1 MAKSRQTRLKSEQFQ
16 KNVSKRGIVESKDD
30 KVKESSS
37 SNVNPFLFGFL
48 IFIFV
53 GSTLFQIIRTA
64 QSGPIF

>member
-1 MAKSRQTRLKSEQFQ
+1 MAQSRQTRLKSEQFQ
-16 KNVSKRGIVESKDD
+16 KNITKRGIVESKEG
-30 KVKESSS
+30 KVKESST
-37 SNVNPFLFGFL
+37 SNVNPLLFGFL